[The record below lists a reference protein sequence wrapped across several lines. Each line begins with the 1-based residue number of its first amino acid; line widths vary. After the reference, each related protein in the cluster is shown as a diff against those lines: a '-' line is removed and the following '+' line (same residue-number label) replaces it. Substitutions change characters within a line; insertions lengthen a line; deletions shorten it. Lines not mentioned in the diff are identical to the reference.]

1 MWIVPIVTLIVSIQ
15 VYGLDRA
22 QEEAAFDLGA
32 SRLQTFFRVTFPQ
45 ILPGLSSGAL
55 FAFLLSWSNLPLS
68 AYTTGVDTTLP
79 EWLYSRMATN
89 FAPMVPAVAVL
100 SILASI
106 VFVLVWQA
114 GRVIVNGVIERRKQ
128 LG

>member
-15 VYGLDRA
+15 LYGFDLA

-32 SRLQTFFRVTFPQ
+32 TRLQTFFAVTLPQ
-45 ILPGLSSGAL
+45 IMPGIVSGAL

-79 EWLYSRMATN
+79 EWLYSRMSTN
-89 FAPMVPAVAVL
+89 YAPMVPAVSVL
-100 SILASI
+100 SIVASVLAVAI
-106 VFVLVWQA
+106 FQLIRFGW
-114 GRVIVNGVIERRKQ
+114 RRHLEERSA
-128 LG
+128 